1 MNSKIMKNIDNET
14 RAVQII
20 KNHNSDKCG
29 VIISDEFFSSLYETD
44 YNENLKNEIKSMLN
58 EEAILFEFTDKEL
71 TEAWKDSY
79 TKAGISEDRWDR
91 RTIFHPYNEMNEMFC
106 MGSDLLDDITGKWI
120 GTPWECTEESC
131 NWKYYMIEW
140 YKTKII

>member
-14 RAVQII
+14 KAVQII
-20 KNHNSDKCG
+20 KSHNSDKCG

-44 YNENLKNEIKSMLN
+44 YNENLKNEIKALLN

-91 RTIFHPYNEMNEMFC
+91 RTIFHSYNEMNEMFC
-106 MGSDLLDDITGKWI
+106 MSEDLLDDITGKWI
-120 GTPWECTEESC
+120 GTPWELTEDKC
-131 NWKYYMIEW
+131 AWKYYAIEW